1 MYHLRKWILGRQRP
15 EILQELFNLRHAS
28 LRNVIER
35 TIDIAKAKFKLP
47 VAMPNG
53 FDYLMQIRLVIAAI
67 SVVNFIRHWNICE
80 EQRVHDQDEVFA
92 SIELG
97 GLYDPHILDDI
108 DNDEEENDGDVIAHF
123 IRDDQSTSDW
133 SDQIAN
139 SMWADYLAQR
149 ENINQ
154 G

>member
-1 MYHLRKWILGRQRP
+1 
-15 EILQELFNLRHAS
+15 
-28 LRNVIER
+28 
-35 TIDIAKAKFKLP
+35 
-47 VAMPNG
+47 MPNG

-67 SVVNFIRHWNICE
+67 SVVNFIRHWNTCE